1 MQLAQK
7 ICIIVLRMVK
17 RVSSIFL
24 VLTYRSELS
33 PKGDGGVLRT
43 CRLQSRIGKYLR
55 YDTIY
60 CSDNFSGFSPSNRL
74 TRVEITNNVSATF
87 QLLELSLVCEFRYDL
102 FVSLITWAQ
111 RPSIKILLCS
121 HQMQFIFDLPK
132 EIKKDTKLRTLYL
145 PLWKSTSGFLTSR
158 PGGRGR
164 EGGIRNSWWGCAAL
178 FSKSWPYFR
187 PKHAIFHT
195 RFQTWPLKSIPV
207 FRTDIY
213 VYKGLNYITIA

>member
-1 MQLAQK
+1 
-7 ICIIVLRMVK
+7 MVK

-145 PLWKSTSGFLTSR
+145 HCESQLLDSSLRGLGGG
-158 PGGRGR
+158 GGRG
-164 EGGIRNSWWGCAAL
+164 EFGIRGGGVPPCSPNPDPISDQNMP
-178 FSKSWPYFR
+178 F
-187 PKHAIFHT
+187 
-195 RFQTWPLKSIPV
+195 SIPV
-207 FRTDIY
+207 FRP
-213 VYKGLNYITIA
+213 GL